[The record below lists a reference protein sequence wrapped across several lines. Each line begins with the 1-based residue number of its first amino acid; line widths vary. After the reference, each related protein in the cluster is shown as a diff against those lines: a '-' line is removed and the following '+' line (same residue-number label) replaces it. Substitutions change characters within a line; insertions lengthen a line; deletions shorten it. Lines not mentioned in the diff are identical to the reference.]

1 MDMHIAENLKRLRRA
16 KDMTQEELAAYLG
29 VSGQA
34 VSKWETGSGVPD
46 LPLLVTTAA
55 FFGVSLDDLVGMSE
69 VRNASR
75 RADLERKADELSRTN
90 HPAEAVALYREILAI
105 YPEDWQ
111 SMMACAGCLRR
122 IPGEAEEENTAE
134 AIRFYERV
142 AERCPDRR
150 LGSVADQ
157 QICLTLAATG
167 KKEEAIKRAM
177 ALQLDRHSHLVLMI
191 ELDEGDRRFTWCHQ
205 LASESASRIAQVI
218 DT

>member
-69 VRNASR
+69 VENASR

-90 HPAEAVALYREILAI
+90 HPAEAAALYREILPAPFGSETSGILSWIADSERDRFPRAFEILEELERTVLPPAFIQEKI
-105 YPEDWQ
+105 YP
-111 SMMACAGCLRR
+111 
-122 IPGEAEEENTAE
+122 PH
-134 AIRFYERV
+134 
-142 AERCPDRR
+142 P
-150 LGSVADQ
+150 
-157 QICLTLAATG
+157 
-167 KKEEAIKRAM
+167 
-177 ALQLDRHSHLVLMI
+177 
-191 ELDEGDRRFTWCHQ
+191 
-205 LASESASRIAQVI
+205 
-218 DT
+218 